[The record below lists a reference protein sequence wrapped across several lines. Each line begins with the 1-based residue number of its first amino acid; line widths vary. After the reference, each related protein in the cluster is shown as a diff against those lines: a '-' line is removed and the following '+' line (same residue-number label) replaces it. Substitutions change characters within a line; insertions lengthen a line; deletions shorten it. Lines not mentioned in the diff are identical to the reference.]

1 MSIEPHTAGDMEG
14 SGSIQA
20 EDKQARVKKMTL
32 EMMKEGRIWE
42 LLCRKKVMGIM
53 KPQMWGSKGL
63 AEVKTKGVFLR
74 RNIHIPYPQ
83 KEAFTKDFW
92 FEGLKGP

>member
-32 EMMKEGRIWE
+32 EMMKEGRI
-42 LLCRKKVMGIM
+42 
-53 KPQMWGSKGL
+53 
-63 AEVKTKGVFLR
+63 
-74 RNIHIPYPQ
+74 
-83 KEAFTKDFW
+83 
-92 FEGLKGP
+92 